1 MSLFSVVDNID
12 ESTSKLNK
20 NLIRIQD
27 WAHKWKIS
35 FNPDRR
41 KPAEEVVLTYGSF
54 HLFV

>member
-1 MSLFSVVDNID
+1 MSLFPVVDNID

-41 KPAEEVVLTYGSF
+41 KPAEEVVLTYWSF
-54 HLFV
+54 HLLV

>member
-12 ESTSKLNK
+12 ESTYKLNK

-41 KPAEEVVLTYGSF
+41 KPAGEVVLTYGSF